1 MLDDVRERIA
11 PKIVGAPKQQRQ
23 LPFLPG
29 LQKAFANTVVAIAVG
44 AVILTVVVFVEHAF
58 ETIGN
63 AIMSPLGISLLVALL
78 TATALVFLL

>member
-1 MLDDVRERIA
+1 M
-11 PKIVGAPKQQRQ
+11 
-23 LPFLPG
+23 
-29 LQKAFANTVVAIAVG
+29 VAIAVG